1 MKTIHLLTLAAAIT
15 AIPTLQAIPIP
26 TPTPFKAIDVLA
38 NGIYSPTIKYAKG
51 ALVSYN
57 GNTFLALAKLA
68 AGVPTSNTNSW
79 APFITSSSF
88 DTNSLTNP
96 LIASAIAGALGL
108 DDYNVA
114 IGLYAGQ
121 TNQDLGAVAVGG
133 YAGQAN
139 QASHAIALGWAA
151 GLTNQGLNSI
161 AIGYNAGYTAQA
173 QNSVAIG
180 VGASEISQG
189 SNSVAIGG
197 IAGYAS
203 QGSNSVAVGASAGKM
218 MQGQNAVAIGAS
230 AGFNTQHSNSIVINA
245 TGNELNAAAAGTYVK
260 PIRTTNSSAGLLP
273 MYYNSATGEIFVIIS
288 P

>member
-15 AIPTLQAIPIP
+15 AIPTLQSIPIP
-26 TPTPFKAIDVLA
+26 TPTPFKAIAVLA
-38 NGIYSPTIKYAKG
+38 DGIYSPTIKYAKG

-57 GNTFLALAKLA
+57 GNTYLALAKLA

-79 APFITSSSF
+79 APFITSASF

-114 IGLYAGQ
+114 FGLNAGQ
-121 TNQDLGAVAVGG
+121 TNQGLGAVAVGG

-161 AIGYNAGYTAQA
+161 AIGYNAGSAQA

-180 VGASEISQG
+180 VGAAEISQG

-218 MQGQNAVAIGAS
+218 TQGQNAVAIGAS
-230 AGFNTQHSNSIVINA
+230 AGFNNQHSNSIVINA